1 MFWRPEMDPM
11 VGALWFQVA
20 ACISETIIAG
30 QLFHRF
36 AVQLL
41 WAQVLASPQLGATFT
56 AMSSPWLSLC
66 TSRHLAIGAR
76 PADWRIEKLSTQ
88 TSASATPATAMYL
101 DMDTEPKA
109 EQKETQALII
119 GGQGVKIGGPTPI

>member
-1 MFWRPEMDPM
+1 M

-30 QLFHRF
+30 QLFHRI

-109 EQKETQALII
+109 EQKETKALII